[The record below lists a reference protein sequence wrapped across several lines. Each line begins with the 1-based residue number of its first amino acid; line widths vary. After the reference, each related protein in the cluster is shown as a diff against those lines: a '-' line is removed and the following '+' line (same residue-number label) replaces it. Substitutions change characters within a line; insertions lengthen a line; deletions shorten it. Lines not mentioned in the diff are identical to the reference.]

1 MFQRLLREETIFV
14 RLDAPN
20 REAALA
26 EMVALLPSWS
36 LTPRQKSEV
45 LDLLLQRE
53 RFGTTAVGEGVALPR
68 CTMAALETPIIALG
82 IHPRG
87 VQYPSLDG
95 EPVHLVLV
103 SIFPESTVSD
113 YDRQRVLHSAELILK
128 DRFLKERLKLCQTPE
143 EALEV
148 IMRESNILL
157 ETLPLAGNQ

>member
-14 RLDAPN
+14 KLDAPN

-36 LTPRQKSEV
+36 LNAHQKCEA

-68 CTMAALETPIIALG
+68 CTMPGIESPIVALG
-82 IHPRG
+82 IYPRG

-95 EPVHLVLV
+95 EPVQLVFLSV
-103 SIFPESTVSD
+103 FPEDLSD
-113 YDRQRVLHSAELILK
+113 YNRQRIIHSAEWILK
-128 DRFLKERLKLCQTPE
+128 DRFLRERLKICQTPE
-143 EALEV
+143 EAFEFIL
-148 IMRESNILL
+148 RESNILS
-157 ETLPLAGNQ
+157 ESLPLAGNQ